1 MNSQLDNPANL
12 CYTVYM
18 ADEGAPL
25 VEAESWELQEPDGIN
40 LQDETGQQALLSR
53 IPHLKGGTRTA
64 ALKADYLGYRA
75 TGFPIR
81 QACYL
86 ADINHSTLVRWRASD
101 SEFAD
106 IETNRIQEL
115 QANVGGDLIRLEF
128 LRNMRLGLRTDFKVL
143 YTAVH
148 NLEGLTD
155 RQFKYLQRIR
165 SLYSPQD
172 LLAISKALSPESET
186 PTDFAELVLSIT
198 KTRMEVRVAKET
210 NKPPQDTDIIEGE
223 SSPK

>member
-1 MNSQLDNPANL
+1 MDN
-12 CYTVYM
+12 T
-18 ADEGAPL
+18 DTPL
-25 VEAESWELQEPDGIN
+25 IPDKVASSSEDWELATPDGID

-53 IPHLKGGTRTA
+53 IPHLAGGPRTA
-64 ALKADYLGYRA
+64 ASKADYLGYRA

-86 ADINHSTLVRWRASD
+86 ADINHSTLVRWRADD

-115 QANVGGDLIRLEF
+115 QSSVGNDLVRLEF
-128 LRNMRLGLRTDFKVL
+128 LRNMRLGLRTDFKIL

-148 NLEGLTD
+148 NLEALTD

-165 SLYSPQD
+165 SLYTPQD
-172 LLAISKALSPESET
+172 LLAISRALAPGSET
-186 PTDFAELVLSIT
+186 PTDFAEMVIEIT
-198 KTRMEVRVAKET
+198 KARLEVRVAKEKDRPT
-210 NKPPQDTDIIEGE
+210 EDPNLLEGE
-223 SSPK
+223 SSSA

>member
-1 MNSQLDNPANL
+1 MG
-12 CYTVYM
+12 
-18 ADEGAPL
+18 DESTS
-25 VEAESWELQEPDGIN
+25 VEVAGNQELQEPDGIN
-40 LQDETGQQALLSR
+40 LHDETGQQALLSR
-53 IPHLKGGTRTA
+53 IPHLKGGPRVA
-64 ALKADYLGYRA
+64 ASKADYLGYRA
-75 TGFPIR
+75 SGFPIR

-86 ADINHSTLVRWRASD
+86 ADINHSTLTRWRAND

-115 QANVGGDLIRLEF
+115 QGSVGSDIVRLEF

-148 NLEGLTD
+148 DLEGLTD

-165 SLYSPQD
+165 ALYSPQD
-172 LLAISKALSPESET
+172 LLAISRALSPESET

-198 KTRMEVRVAKET
+198 KTRLEVRVAKET
-210 NKPPQDTDIIEGE
+210 NKPPQDADIIEGE
-223 SSPK
+223 SQEK